1 MIDVSFT
8 RRWALPLLT
17 LTLLLSGCGQG
28 DQDKDGKH
36 RPTTEAMMGGGM
48 KVEVIHPV
56 VRNVPITTT
65 AAGSLSSSH
74 SINIT
79 PQISGLLNAVE
90 ARSGEQVEKG
100 QILFRIDP
108 ATYQADL
115 TSAQAK
121 LKGDVAQQHYAE
133 EQVRQLKPLVA
144 KDYVTRQTFDQ
155 AVATAQ
161 AARAQV
167 AQDQAA
173 IRTAKLN
180 LSYTVIRAPIDGRLG
195 EVSLQ
200 AGNLV
205 QANSTSLV
213 TLRAIDPLW
222 VNFTLPQ
229 SILPKLQHIWP
240 GLGVNNQPG
249 PSLEILSEDASNTLG
264 KGHLSFADNT
274 VSDTSG
280 TIKLQGVVQNP
291 NGRLWP
297 GQFVTVRLTTG
308 TIDNGMVIPAA
319 AVQIG
324 NDNNYVYVVRDG
336 KVAMQAIHQKLTVGT
351 EAVLASDELT
361 SKSQVIFPV
370 PSRLR
375 PDMPV
380 TVKSKT
386 KDASDNSKATE
397 KAGKPQHHTE
407 AGSS

>member
-1 MIDVSFT
+1 MIDVSST
-8 RRWALPLLT
+8 RRWALPLLSIS
-17 LTLLLSGCGQG
+17 LLLSGCGQG
-28 DQDKDGKH
+28 NQDTDGKQH
-36 RPTTEAMMGGGM
+36 PPAKAMMGGGM
-48 KVEVIHPV
+48 KVEVIHPD

-74 SINIT
+74 TINIA
-79 PQISGLLNAVE
+79 PQVTGLLNAVE
-90 ARSGEQVEKG
+90 ARSGEQVRKG

-108 ATYQADL
+108 ASYRADL
-115 TSAQAK
+115 TSAEAK
-121 LKGDVAQQHYAE
+121 LKGDIAQQRYAE

-167 AQDQAA
+167 AQDQAS
-173 IRTAKLN
+173 IRTARLN

-205 QANSTSLV
+205 QANSTTLV

-229 SILPKLQHIWP
+229 SILPKLQRIWP

-249 PSLEILSEDASNTLG
+249 PALEILSEDASTKLG

-291 NGRLWP
+291 DGRLWP

-308 TIDNGMVIPAA
+308 TIDNGVVIPAA

-336 KVAMQAIHQKLTVGT
+336 KVAMQTIHQKLTVGT
-351 EAVLASDELT
+351 QAVLASDGLT
-361 SKSQVIFPV
+361 PKSQVIFPV

-375 PDMPV
+375 PGMPV
-380 TVKSKT
+380 TVKAKEPSAQSRIPPTGSTQKHRHSE
-386 KDASDNSKATE
+386 AS
-397 KAGKPQHHTE
+397 
-407 AGSS
+407 GS